1 MRRGWGCLLKR
12 KKDGFTRKLAKDYIH
27 STIPSCPVVL
37 WFFIVVV
44 NTMTKGK
51 WKKKKVYLAYMLQ
64 VVTEISQCSNIKI
77 QNKSETTRNAPN
89 WFVLPELLSYQ
100 FNCSTPTCIWL
111 SSFMVGWVLLYQINI
126 KILPK
131 TIWWRQFLDCYSP
144 LPGVNSF
151 CQGGKNSP
159 AYTCLWWPSFFYWK
173 YFL

>member
-1 MRRGWGCLLKR
+1 MG
-12 KKDGFTRKLAKDYIH
+12 
-27 STIPSCPVVL
+27 
-37 WFFIVVV
+37 
-44 NTMTKGK
+44 
-51 WKKKKVYLAYMLQ
+51 
-64 VVTEISQCSNIKI
+64 
-77 QNKSETTRNAPN
+77 NAPY

-151 CQGGKNSP
+151 FQGGKNSP

-173 YFL
+173 YFSQWSSSLALKGRVSFTVSPKHDVSSMTFTLCTVIFPPRPVLPPSVARRTVPRKWISKE